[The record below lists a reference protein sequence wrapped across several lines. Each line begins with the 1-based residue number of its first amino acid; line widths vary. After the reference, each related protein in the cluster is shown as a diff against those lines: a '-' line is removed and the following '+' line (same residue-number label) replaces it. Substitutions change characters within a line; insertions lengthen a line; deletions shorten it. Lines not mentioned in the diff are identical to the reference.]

1 MAEPLTCLIVDD
13 EPLAVELLVGYVDR
27 TPGLVAGG
35 AFTDPIAAFRRLE
48 QGGID
53 VVLTDIRMP
62 ELSGLQLIKLAGP
75 RCAFIIVSAHPE
87 HAIDGFELDVADYLQ
102 KPASYQRFMRAIE
115 KVHVRWAAPP
125 NVPTTDHFFLKC
137 GHELVRLDHDE
148 VLYISAMRDYVAVH
162 TRARGRFLSL
172 EHLRDLEARL
182 PAEHYCRIH
191 RSHMVRIGALEKAHR
206 DHVIVGGV
214 SLPISDS
221 YAQRF
226 RSMVGLG

>member
-1 MAEPLTCLIVDD
+1 MPEPLTCLIVDD
-13 EPLAVELLVGYVDR
+13 EPLAVEMLNGYVQR

-53 VVLTDIRMP
+53 VVFTDIRMP

-102 KPASYQRFMRAIE
+102 KPASYERFMRAMD
-115 KVHVRWAAPP
+115 KVHVRHATPASA
-125 NVPTTDHFFLKC
+125 PTTDHFFLKC

-172 EHLRDLEARL
+172 EHMRDLEARL

-191 RSHMVRIGALEKAHR
+191 RSHIVRLSAVEKAAR
-206 DHVIVGGV
+206 DEVRVGGT
-214 SLPISDS
+214 SLPISES

-226 RSMVGLG
+226 RAMLGA

>member
-1 MAEPLTCLIVDD
+1 MPEPLTCLVVDD
-13 EPLAVELLVGYVDR
+13 EPLAVELLSGYVQR
-27 TPGLVAGG
+27 TPGLIAGG
-35 AFTDPIAAFRRLE
+35 AFTDPIAAFRRME

-87 HAIDGFELDVADYLQ
+87 HAIDGFELDVVDYLQ
-102 KPASYQRFMRAIE
+102 KPVNHERFRRAID
-115 KVHVRWAAPP
+115 KVRDRRKAPP
-125 NVPTTDHFFLKC
+125 AADNADHFFLKC
-137 GHELVRLDHDE
+137 GHEVVKIAHED
-148 VLYISAMRDYVAVH
+148 VLFISAMRDYVAVY
-162 TRARGRFLSL
+162 TRDRGRLLSL

-182 PAEHYCRIH
+182 PTARYCRVH
-191 RSHMVRIGALEKAHR
+191 RSHIIRLGAIDKAHR
-206 DHVIVGGV
+206 DHVVVAGT

-226 RSMVGLG
+226 RAMLRA